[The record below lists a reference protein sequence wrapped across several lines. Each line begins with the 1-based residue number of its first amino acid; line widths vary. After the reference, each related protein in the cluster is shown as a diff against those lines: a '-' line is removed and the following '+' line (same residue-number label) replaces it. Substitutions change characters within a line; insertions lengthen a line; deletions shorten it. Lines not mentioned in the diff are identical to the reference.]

1 MKLFDNNTKPKW
13 IDMRSNAGCPEVLNI
28 LNINTSS
35 ISTVCNVIRFLM
47 KKKSINNYLPS
58 RLYLYYFTRLIENKL
73 DKNLEVKVKNIFK
86 CINTYGICLEKDY
99 SYDISKVN
107 IKPEID
113 NFDFSINYKLINED
127 INEIKEYLINNIPV
141 IFTFDIFL
149 KFNSEK
155 VSKTGIIKMPK
166 NKERPIGK
174 LTCAIYGFRNSTK
187 TFICMNNIG
196 NEWGERGFF
205 YLPYKYV
212 KKYAY
217 NFYIIDI

>member
-1 MKLFDNNTKPKW
+1 MQIFKKNLSKW
-13 IDMRSNAGCPEVLNI
+13 VDLRSNAGCPEVLSIIN
-28 LNINTSS
+28 LNTSS
-35 ISTVCNVIRFLM
+35 LSTVCNVIRFLM
-47 KKKSINNYLPS
+47 KKKSINNFLPS

-86 CINTYGICLEKDY
+86 CINQYGICLEKEY
-99 SYDISKVN
+99 PYDILNFN
-107 IKPEID
+107 IKPEIKNTEFNIKYFLLD
-113 NFDFSINYKLINED
+113 ENINI
-127 INEIKEYLINNIPV
+127 IKEQLLNKIPV
-141 IFTFDIFL
+141 IFTFDIFS

-155 VSKTGIIKMPK
+155 VKRTGIIKMPK

-174 LTCAIYGFRNSTK
+174 LTCAIYGFRDSTK
-187 TFICMNNIG
+187 SFICMNNIG

-205 YLPYKYV
+205 YLPFKYV